1 MIYTESDIRKAMI
14 RLGDDYIAHV
24 WNEWCEEQH
33 YYDDEIFSMDD
44 FDELLSE
51 KEPSEIARTVVYGDF
66 SPNDSYFTFDGYG
79 NLYSF
84 DLIGLSGTRI
94 SERAETYFSFDEMFE
109 AIYHGEFLPDIAK
122 ELLGEK
128 VTA

>member
-33 YYDDEIFSMDD
+33 YYDDVIYSMDE
-44 FDELLSE
+44 FDDLLSS
-51 KEPSEIARTVVYGDF
+51 KEVIEVARMVAYGDF
-66 SPNDSYFTFDGYG
+66 NPMEPYFGFDGYG
-79 NLYSF
+79 NLFTIELTSA
-84 DLIGLSGTRI
+84 SGCRI
-94 SERAETYFSFDEMFE
+94 SDRAEMYLALDDMFE